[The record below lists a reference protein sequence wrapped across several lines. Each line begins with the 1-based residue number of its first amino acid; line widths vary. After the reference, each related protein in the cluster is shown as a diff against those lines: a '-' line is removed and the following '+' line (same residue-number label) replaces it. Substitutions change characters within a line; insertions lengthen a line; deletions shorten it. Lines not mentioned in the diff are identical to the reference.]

1 MRTLL
6 KIEDNG
12 EELRIEGSCR
22 GIKDGVA
29 ILRGLIESAEENHF
43 VAAAIQAAAA
53 TIAEA
58 NRRAMEETEK
68 EDRGVPRVITLKV
81 PKGGSAS

>member
-22 GIKDGVA
+22 GIKDGLA
-29 ILRGLIESAEENHF
+29 IMRGLLESATENHF
-43 VAAAIQAAAA
+43 VAAAIQAAASA
-53 TIAEA
+53 ITEAQAEA
-58 NRRAMEETEK
+58 MRETEK

-81 PKGGSAS
+81 PRGGSAS